1 MTGTEELTFKQKF
14 KLQLCYNAVV
24 DKKANDVIVLDLRG
38 LTSVADFFIICH
50 GMSSRQV
57 LAIADNLESALRNN
71 GMKRYHIEGREEG
84 SWVLMDA
91 SDIIVH
97 VFHEPKRSFYMLEKL
112 WADAAVVDNSEIV
125 EWGEDT

>member
-1 MTGTEELTFKQKF
+1 MIGIEELTFKQKF

-50 GMSSRQV
+50 GASSRQV
-57 LAIADNLESALRNN
+57 LAIADNLESALRDS
-71 GMKRYHIEGREEG
+71 GMKQYHVEGRKEG

-91 SDIIVH
+91 NDIIIH

-112 WADAAVVDNSEIV
+112 WADAAVVDNGEIV
-125 EWGEDT
+125 EWGEEE

>member
-1 MTGTEELTFKQKF
+1 MIGTEEPTFKQKC

-50 GMSSRQV
+50 GTSSRQV
-57 LAIADNLESALRNN
+57 LAIADNLESALRDS
-71 GMKRYHIEGREEG
+71 GMKQYHTEGREEG

-91 SDIIVH
+91 SDIIIH

-112 WADAAVVDNSEIV
+112 WADAAVVDNSKIV
-125 EWGEDT
+125 EWGEGE